1 MGVDWN
7 DLLAMLRAFGF
18 AEAWTYLIFI
28 AISSMKISV
37 KINGSLACFFAP
49 LEDFLEDFV
58 KEILYLL
65 SSLSFVRNHCHEVL

>member
-18 AEAWTYLIFI
+18 DEAWTYLIFI

-49 LEDFLEDFV
+49 LEDFV